1 LKVLL
6 LDEGSAATTDNAEG
20 CRWGRSTYPGAVAS
34 RSSAGT
40 QKFRGAGRSESPAKE
55 HLPTADASRHG
66 PDCPVIVRSSRR
78 TTQLLQ
84 RKSPANAAFLRAAE
98 GIRTLDLL
106 HGKQYYGPGYH
117 EAPPANARIRARGRR
132 QRQTANSRRL
142 PRVWAPNRHPVV
154 SPREHLPFHLIGVA
168 RGYPQMQ
175 ERGVSRSRA
184 ARRLVLVR
192 YERLRPA
199 CFDGGASARSRLYVR

>member
-1 LKVLL
+1 MLL

-106 HGKQYYGPGYH
+106 HGKQYYDPGITKH
-117 EAPPANARIRARGRR
+117 RLQTPGFEPVGGVNGRPRIHADYREFGHPIV
-132 QRQTANSRRL
+132 TRL
-142 PRVWAPNRHPVV
+142 
-154 SPREHLPFHLIGVA
+154 
-168 RGYPQMQ
+168 
-175 ERGVSRSRA
+175 
-184 ARRLVLVR
+184 
-192 YERLRPA
+192 
-199 CFDGGASARSRLYVR
+199 